1 MMKLYS
7 DTNVLEINLAILST
21 AKEMLLSCD
30 LMNPLLRIYLE
41 EILRNENT
49 DVSRCFITAK
59 KVNNLNNP

>member
-21 AKEMLLSCD
+21 AKEMLSCD

-41 EILRNENT
+41 EIIRNENKY
-49 DVSRCFITAK
+49 RCVQMFYNSK
-59 KVNNLNNP
+59 ESQQP